1 MAEKI
6 LLVRFSSIGDI
17 VLTTPLVRALRQQ
30 RPEAEVHY
38 LTKASFSSVVA
49 HNPHIK
55 HVWTIQKEVSEISQ
69 ALRAEGFDYII
80 DLHNNLRSRE
90 LAWRLGG
97 YWPGQKPQVYRFPK
111 LNFQKWLLT
120 RWKINRLP
128 QKHIVDRYLAAVRPL
143 GITNDGQG
151 LDHFLGPLG
160 QEELQRM
167 AAQGLSDAT
176 VPIDTHIENVGT
188 NAGARPYLTG
198 ARPYLAFVVGAA
210 HPTKCL
216 TEAQQLA
223 FCKAYTQPI
232 VLLGGPAE
240 KALGERL
247 SQAGQHVINTCGHFS
262 LNASAHLLR
271 QATLVLTH
279 DTGLMHI
286 AAAFRKP
293 IVSIWGNTVADF
305 GMYPYLPGQE
315 QLERQRR
322 IEVQGLS
329 CRPCSKIGH
338 AACPQGHFRCIRDI
352 KVEDIIEKLKEI

>member
-6 LLVRFSSIGDI
+6 LVVRFSSIGDI
-17 VLTTPLVRALRQQ
+17 VLTSPLLRALHQQ
-30 RPEAEVHY
+30 RPGAEVHY
-38 LTKASFSSVVA
+38 LTKAAFASVVA
-49 HNPHIK
+49 HNPYISR
-55 HVWTIQKEVSEISQ
+55 VWIIQKEVSEVSQ
-69 ALRAEGFDYII
+69 VLREEGFDYII

-90 LAWRLGG
+90 LSWRLGSHRLG
-97 YWPGQKPQVYRFPK
+97 SKTKVYRFQK

-128 QKHIVDRYLAAVRPL
+128 QKHIVDRYLAAASSL
-143 GITNDGQG
+143 GIINDGQG
-151 LDHFLGPLG
+151 LDYFPGPLR
-160 QEELQRM
+160 QEEQQQMM
-167 AAQGLSDAT
+167 AHALIRAQS
-176 VPIDTHIENVGT
+176 
-188 NAGARPYLTG
+188 AGARPNLIE

-223 FCKAYTQPI
+223 FCKAYTKPI

-247 SQAGQHVINTCGHFS
+247 SQAGQHVVNTCGHYS

-271 QATLVLTH
+271 QAAAVLTH

-293 IVSIWGNTVADF
+293 IVSIWGNTMADF
-305 GMYPYLPGQE
+305 GMYPYLPGKEQE
-315 QLERQRR
+315 EQQRR

-329 CRPCSKIGH
+329 CRPCSKIGY
-338 AACPQGHFRCIRDI
+338 AACPQGHFHCIRDI
-352 KVEDIIEKLKEI
+352 KVEDIIDKLKEI